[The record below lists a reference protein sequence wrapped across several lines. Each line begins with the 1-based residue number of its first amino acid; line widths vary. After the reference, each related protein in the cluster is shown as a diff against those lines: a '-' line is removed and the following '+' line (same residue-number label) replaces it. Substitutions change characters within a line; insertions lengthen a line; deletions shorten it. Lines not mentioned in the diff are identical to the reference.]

1 MLAET
6 TLLTLDTSY
15 LLFKYLFFHQH
26 QSNESRS
33 DILYYVEFLF
43 DVFTLSI
50 DILHHLQ
57 MLFYHQT
64 FMSMSS
70 LIFFP
75 GCPNSIISFCT
86 TKRMSAAAALGDLAA
101 ISLASS

>member
-6 TLLTLDTSY
+6 ILLTLDTSY
-15 LLFKYLFFHQH
+15 LLFKYTLQYYTFEEQ
-26 QSNESRS
+26 QNRLTSNLSHERRS
-33 DILYYVEFLF
+33 IVIYYLEFIFDIV
-43 DVFTLSI
+43 TLTI

-70 LIFFP
+70 LIFY
-75 GCPNSIISFCT
+75 
-86 TKRMSAAAALGDLAA
+86 A
-101 ISLASS
+101 IKTIVQ